1 MFLLVGGD
9 SEIGAATNAF
19 LTEQGHPVA
28 ATTRQANRASPDRPL
43 LDLAAPLEAWEPPA
57 GTRSACIF
65 AAMARLAACAADPA
79 GTARINVTQTLALL
93 ERLLARG
100 IHVLFLS
107 TNQVFDG
114 SIPHTPANAPA
125 SPISEYGRQ
134 KARVEAALHEH
145 IQLGAPAAI
154 LRLSKVVSRGMPLI
168 GDWMMALCT
177 GREIRAFHDMTL
189 APVPTE
195 MVSSAVGVLM
205 QDRASGVYQLTGPRD
220 ISYADVGRFLAGHL
234 DADPSLVAEISA
246 LEAGLPEGA
255 TPRHTTLDSS
265 LLRDRYGLQVPDVWQ
280 VIEEAMT
287 ATKEGVQAQ
296 DDRRGKN
303 FATKND

>member
-9 SEIGAATNAF
+9 SEIGAATRAF
-19 LTEQGHPVA
+19 LTAQGHAVA
-28 ATTRQANRASPDRPL
+28 ATTRRAERASHDRPW
-43 LDLAAPLEAWEPPA
+43 LDLATPLQVWEPPA

-79 GTARINVTQTLALL
+79 GTAHINVTQTLALI

-100 IHVLFLS
+100 VHVLFLS

-114 SIPHTPANAPA
+114 TIPHTPAETPA
-125 SPISEYGRQ
+125 SPLSEYGHQ

-145 IQLGAPAAI
+145 IRLGAPAAI

-168 GDWMMALCT
+168 GDWMRTLST

-195 MVSSAVGVLM
+195 MVSAAVGALM
-205 QDRASGVYQLTGPRD
+205 QDCASGIYQLTGPRD
-220 ISYADVGRFLAGHL
+220 VSYAEVGRFVAGHL
-234 DADPSLVAEISA
+234 DAEPSLVTEISA
-246 LEAGLPEGA
+246 FEAGLPEGA

-265 LLRDRYGLQVPDVWQ
+265 LLRDRYGFEVPDVWQ
-280 VIEEAMT
+280 VIGGAIA
-287 ATKEGVQAQ
+287 ATKERAQA
-296 DDRRGKN
+296 R
-303 FATKND
+303 A